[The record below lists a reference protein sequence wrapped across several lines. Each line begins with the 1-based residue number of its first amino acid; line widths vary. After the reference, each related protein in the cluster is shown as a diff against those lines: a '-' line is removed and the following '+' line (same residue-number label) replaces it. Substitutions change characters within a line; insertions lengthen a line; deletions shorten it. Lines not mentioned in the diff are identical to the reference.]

1 MPNSDIMDYNNGHM
15 IECERSISTYIRHSC
30 LIISYTQPM
39 SNPRQHWYYF
49 CEKQCNS
56 QNDRWIAFA
65 IHFKCCHWCTSSLID
80 SICMISTYLN
90 VFNSHHYLF
99 SITQATIINESIAF
113 LIQKL
118 FELFYGKSISFR
130 TLIFVLGMPMIKIY
144 PCT

>member
-1 MPNSDIMDYNNGHM
+1 MFNL
-15 IECERSISTYIRHSC
+15 HSHTTFLLKWLFLKITQC
-30 LIISYTQPM
+30 LTQGNIG
-39 SNPRQHWYYF
+39 SNEEH
-49 CEKQCNS
+49 CNDE
-56 QNDRWIAFA
+56 NDHCNAFA

-99 SITQATIINESIAF
+99 SIPQATIINESIAF